1 VKINSYIFKLIFFGI
16 LSSSAVNAQEGEI
29 PVQDVIVANNSQAS
43 DLFQEHF
50 FEALKQK
57 AIENYEKAII
67 ELKACEKLQPNNA
80 VVFFEL
86 GKNYKLLKN
95 FELAISNLEK
105 ANRLQPNKEW
115 VLVELMEAYYVKGDN
130 EQAILIA
137 KDLIPFNSKYYE
149 NLANLYFKSQQFDK
163 LLALLDD
170 LDGKMGI
177 NEFRKGMRLQVYATT
192 NNTSAQIETLKEAIS
207 ANPDIET
214 NYLSLILVYSEE
226 GMVKEAFEISEEM
239 VQAFPTSKVVHLA
252 LYKFYLDANNTAE
265 AIKSM
270 KIVLEAEEIDPKS
283 KIQVL
288 NDFLIFVNNNPS
300 YENELKQVIKLFSEK
315 ENSPEI
321 YQKLGEFYLI
331 NNDKL
336 KALSYFELGITVN
349 LDNFELLR
357 NTLFLQLELT
367 KYEEALKLSK
377 IALEI
382 FPVQPILYLIRGAA
396 FNKQQAYR
404 EAEEI
409 LTFGLDYVIDNK
421 IMTVDFYEQLSIAYA
436 GLGNPQ
442 KNQEFL
448 EMANQLK
455 KAAN

>member
-16 LSSSAVNAQEGEI
+16 SSSSAVNAQESEI
-29 PVQDVIVANNSQAS
+29 PVQDVNVADNSQAS
-43 DLFQEHF
+43 DAFQEHF

-86 GKNYKLLKN
+86 GKNYKFLKN
-95 FELAISNLEK
+95 FELAISNLQK

-115 VLVELMEAYYVKGDN
+115 VLVALMEAYYIKGDT
-130 EQAILIA
+130 EQAILTA
-137 KDLIPFNSKYYE
+137 QDLIPFNSKYYE

-170 LDGKMGI
+170 LDSKMGI
-177 NEFRKGMRLQVYATT
+177 NEFRQSLRLQVYATT
-192 NNTSAQIETLKEAIS
+192 KNTSAQIETLKEAIS
-207 ANPDIET
+207 VDPDIET

-226 GMVKEAFEISEEM
+226 GMEKEAFEISEQM
-239 VQAFPTSKVVHLA
+239 RQAFPTSKVVHLA

-270 KIVLEAEEIDPKS
+270 KIVLEAEEIDPES

-288 NDFLIFVNNNPS
+288 NDFLSFVRNNPS
-300 YENELKQVIKLFSEK
+300 YEVELKQVIKLFSEK
-315 ENSPEI
+315 ENSPGI
-321 YQKLGEFYLI
+321 YQKLGEYYLI
-331 NNDKL
+331 NNDKQ
-336 KALSYFELGITVN
+336 KALTYFELGVAVN
-349 LDNFELLR
+349 LDNFELVQ
-357 NTLFLQLELT
+357 NTLLLQLELS

-377 IALEI
+377 TALEI

-396 FNKQQAYR
+396 LNKQQAYG

-421 IMTVDFYEQLSIAYA
+421 IMKIDFYEQLSIAYS
-436 GLGNPQ
+436 GLGNSQ
-442 KNQEFL
+442 KTQELL
-448 EMANQLK
+448 EMASQLK
-455 KAAN
+455 KEAN

>member
-1 VKINSYIFKLIFFGI
+1 MKINSYIFKLIFFGI
-16 LSSSAVNAQEGEI
+16 LFSSAVNAQEGEFL
-29 PVQDVIVANNSQAS
+29 VQDVNVADNSKAS
-43 DLFQEHF
+43 DAFQEHF

-95 FELAISNLEK
+95 FDLAISNLEK
-105 ANRLQPNKEW
+105 ANRLQPDREW
-115 VLVELMEAYYVKGDN
+115 VLVELMEAYYFKGDT
-130 EQAILIA
+130 EQAILTA

-170 LDGKMGI
+170 LDRKSGI
-177 NEFRKGMRLQVYATT
+177 NEFRKAMRLQVYATT
-192 NNTSAQIETLKEAIS
+192 KNTSAQIETLKEAIS
-207 ANPDIET
+207 ANPELET
-214 NYLSLILVYSEE
+214 NYLSLILVYSED
-226 GMVKEAFEISEEM
+226 GMEKEAFEISEQM
-239 VQAFPTSKVVHLA
+239 AQAFPTSKVVHLA
-252 LYKFYLDANNTAE
+252 LYKFYLNANNTAE

-270 KIVLEAEEIDPKS
+270 RIVLEAEEIDPKS

-331 NNDKL
+331 NKDKQ
-336 KALSYFELGITVN
+336 KALTYFELGIAVN
-349 LDNFELLR
+349 LDNFELLK
-357 NTLFLQLELT
+357 NTLFLQLELA

-377 IALEI
+377 IGLEI

-396 FNKQQAYR
+396 LNKQQAYR

-409 LTFGLDYVIDNK
+409 LTFGLDYVLDNK
-421 IMTVDFYEQLSIAYA
+421 IMKIDFYEQLSIAYT

-442 KNQEFL
+442 KTQEFL
-448 EMANQLK
+448 EMASQLK
-455 KAAN
+455 KEAN

>member
-16 LSSSAVNAQEGEI
+16 LFSSAVNAQEGEFL
-29 PVQDVIVANNSQAS
+29 VQDVNVADNSKAS
-43 DLFQEHF
+43 DAFQEHF

-105 ANRLQPNKEW
+105 ANRLQPDREW
-115 VLVELMEAYYVKGDN
+115 VLVELMEAYYFKGDT
-130 EQAILIA
+130 EQAILTV
-137 KDLIPFNSKYYE
+137 KELIPLNSKYYE

-170 LDGKMGI
+170 LDRKSGI
-177 NEFRKGMRLQVYATT
+177 NEFRKAMRLQVYATT
-192 NNTSAQIETLKEAIS
+192 KNTSAQIETLKEAIS
-207 ANPDIET
+207 ANPELET
-214 NYLSLILVYSEE
+214 NYLSLILVYSED
-226 GMVKEAFEISEEM
+226 GMEKEAFEISEQM
-239 VQAFPTSKVVHLA
+239 AQAFPTSKVVHLA
-252 LYKFYLDANNTAE
+252 LYKFYLNANNTAE

-270 KIVLEAEEIDPKS
+270 RIVLEAEEIDPKS

-331 NNDKL
+331 NKDKQ
-336 KALSYFELGITVN
+336 KALTYFELGIAVN
-349 LDNFELLR
+349 LDNFELLK
-357 NTLFLQLELT
+357 NTLFLQLELA

-377 IALEI
+377 IGLEI

-396 FNKQQAYR
+396 LNKQQAYR

-409 LTFGLDYVIDNK
+409 LTFGLDYVLDNK
-421 IMTVDFYEQLSIAYA
+421 IMKIDFYEQLSIAYT

-442 KNQEFL
+442 KTQEFL
-448 EMANQLK
+448 EMASQLK
-455 KAAN
+455 KEAN

>member
-1 VKINSYIFKLIFFGI
+1 VKIKSYIFKLIFFGI

-29 PVQDVIVANNSQAS
+29 PVQDVIVANNTA
-43 DLFQEHF
+43 FQEHF

-105 ANRLQPNKEW
+105 ANRIQPNMEW
-115 VLVELMEAYYVKGDN
+115 VLVELMEAYYFKGDT
-130 EQAILIA
+130 EQAILTA

-170 LDGKMGI
+170 LDSKSGI
-177 NEFRKGMRLQVYATT
+177 NEFRKAMRLQVYATT
-192 NNTSAQIETLKEAIS
+192 KNTSAQIETLKEAIS

-214 NYLSLILVYSEE
+214 NYLSLILVYSED
-226 GMVKEAFEISEEM
+226 GMEKEAFEISEQM
-239 VQAFPTSKVVHLA
+239 AQAFPTSKVVHLA

-270 KIVLEAEEIDPKS
+270 RIVLEAEEIDPES
-283 KIQVL
+283 KIKVL
-288 NDFLIFVNNNPS
+288 NDFLIFVKNNPS

-321 YQKLGEFYLI
+321 YQKLGEYFLI
-331 NNDKL
+331 NKDKQ
-336 KALSYFELGITVN
+336 KALTYFELGIAVN
-349 LDNFELLR
+349 MDNFELLR
-357 NTLFLQLELT
+357 NTLFLQLELA

-377 IALEI
+377 IGLEI

-396 FNKQQAYR
+396 LNKQQAYQ

-409 LTFGLDYVIDNK
+409 LTFGLDYVIDSK
-421 IMTVDFYEQLSIAYA
+421 IMKIDFYEQLSIAYT

-442 KNQEFL
+442 KTQEFL
-448 EMANQLK
+448 EMASQLK

>member
-1 VKINSYIFKLIFFGI
+1 VKIKSYIFKLIFFGI
-16 LSSSAVNAQEGEI
+16 LSSSAVNGQEGEI
-29 PVQDVIVANNSQAS
+29 PVQDVIVANNTQAS
-43 DLFQEHF
+43 DAFQEHF

-105 ANRLQPNKEW
+105 ANRIQPNMEW
-115 VLVELMEAYYVKGDN
+115 VLVELMEAYYFKGDT
-130 EQAILIA
+130 EQAILTA

-170 LDGKMGI
+170 LDSKSGI
-177 NEFRKGMRLQVYATT
+177 NEFRKGLRLQVYATT
-192 NNTSAQIETLKEAIS
+192 KNTSAQIETLKEAIS

-214 NYLSLILVYSEE
+214 NYLSLILVYSED
-226 GMVKEAFEISEEM
+226 GMEKEAFEISEQM
-239 VQAFPTSKVVHLA
+239 AQAFPTSKVVHLA

-270 KIVLEAEEIDPKS
+270 RIVLEAEEIDPES
-283 KIQVL
+283 KIKVL
-288 NDFLIFVNNNPS
+288 NDFLIFVKNNPS

-321 YQKLGEFYLI
+321 YQKLGEYFLI
-331 NNDKL
+331 NKDKQ
-336 KALSYFELGITVN
+336 KALTYFELGIAVN
-349 LDNFELLR
+349 MDNFELLR
-357 NTLFLQLELT
+357 NTLFLQLELA

-377 IALEI
+377 IGLEI

-396 FNKQQAYR
+396 LNKQQAYQ

-409 LTFGLDYVIDNK
+409 LTFGLDYVIDSK
-421 IMTVDFYEQLSIAYA
+421 IMKIDFYEQLSIAYT

-442 KNQEFL
+442 KTQEFL
-448 EMANQLK
+448 EMASQLK

>member
-1 VKINSYIFKLIFFGI
+1 MEINGYIFKLIFFGI

-29 PVQDVIVANNSQAS
+29 PVQDVNVTDNSQAS
-43 DLFQEHF
+43 DAFQEHF

-86 GKNYKLLKN
+86 GKNYKSLKN
-95 FELAISNLEK
+95 FELAISNLQK
-105 ANRLQPNKEW
+105 ANKLQPNEEW
-115 VLVELMEAYYVKGDN
+115 VLVELMEAYYFKGDT
-130 EQAILIA
+130 EQAILTVQ
-137 KDLIPFNSKYYE
+137 DLIPFNSKYYE
-149 NLANLYFKSQQFDK
+149 NLANLYFESQQFDK

-170 LDGKMGI
+170 LDSKMGI
-177 NEFRKGMRLQVYATT
+177 NEFRKGLRLQVYATT
-192 NNTSAQIETLKEAIS
+192 KNTSAQIETLKEAIS

-226 GMVKEAFEISEEM
+226 GMEKEAFEISEQL

-252 LYKFYLDANNTAE
+252 LYKFYLDANNIDE

-283 KIQVL
+283 KIKVL
-288 NDFLIFVNNNPS
+288 NDFLIFVKNNPS
-300 YENELKQVIKLFSEK
+300 YEVELKQVIKLFSEK

-321 YQKLGEFYLI
+321 YQKLGEYYLI
-331 NNDKL
+331 NNDKQ
-336 KALSYFELGITVN
+336 KALTYFELGVAVN
-349 LDNFELLR
+349 LDNFELVQ
-357 NTLFLQLELT
+357 NTLLLQLELS

-382 FPVQPILYLIRGAA
+382 FPVQPILYLIRGATL
-396 FNKQQAYR
+396 NKQQAYR

-421 IMTVDFYEQLSIAYA
+421 IMKIDFYEQLSIAYA
-436 GLGNPQ
+436 GLGNSQ
-442 KNQEFL
+442 KAQEFL
-448 EMANQLK
+448 EMASQLK
-455 KAAN
+455 KASN

>member
-1 VKINSYIFKLIFFGI
+1 MKINSYIFKLIFFGI

-29 PVQDVIVANNSQAS
+29 PVQDVSVADNTQAS
-43 DLFQEHF
+43 DAFQEHF

-67 ELKACEKLQPNNA
+67 ELRSCEKLQPNNA

-95 FELAISNLEK
+95 FELAISNLQK
-105 ANRLQPNKEW
+105 ANRLQPNEEW
-115 VLVELMEAYYVKGDN
+115 VLVALMDAYYFNGDT
-130 EQAILIA
+130 ERAILTA
-137 KDLIPFNSKYYE
+137 QDLIPFNSKYYE

-170 LDGKMGI
+170 LDRKMGI
-177 NEFRKGMRLQVYATT
+177 DEFRKSLRLSVYSTT
-192 NNTSAQIETLKEAIS
+192 KNTSAQIETLIKAIS

-214 NYLSLILVYSEE
+214 NYLSLILVYSEA
-226 GMVKEAFEISEEM
+226 GMEKEAFEISEQM
-239 VQAFPTSKVVHLA
+239 QQTFPNSKVVHLA

-270 KIVLEAEEIDPKS
+270 RIILEAEEIDPES
-283 KIQVL
+283 KVKVL
-288 NDFLIFVNNNPS
+288 NDFLVFVNINPS
-300 YENELKQVIKLFSEK
+300 YENELKQVIKLFSER
-315 ENSPEI
+315 ENSPVI
-321 YQKLGEFYLI
+321 YQKIGEFYLI
-331 NNDKL
+331 NNDKQ
-336 KALSYFELGITVN
+336 KALAYFELGSAVN
-349 LDNFELLR
+349 LDNFELLQ
-357 NTLFLQLELT
+357 NTLLLQLELA

-377 IALEI
+377 IALEV
-382 FPVQPILYLIRGAA
+382 FPVQPILYLIRGVAL
-396 FNKQQAYR
+396 NKQQAYR

-421 IMTVDFYEQLSIAYA
+421 LMKIDFYEQMSIAYA
-436 GLGNPQ
+436 GLGNSQ
-442 KNQEFL
+442 KTQEFL

-455 KAAN
+455 KEAN

>member
-1 VKINSYIFKLIFFGI
+1 VKINGYIFKLIFFGI

-29 PVQDVIVANNSQAS
+29 PVQDVDVVDNTQAS
-43 DLFQEHF
+43 DAFKEHF

-86 GKNYKLLKN
+86 GKNYRLLKN
-95 FELAISNLEK
+95 YELGISNLQK
-105 ANRLQPNKEW
+105 ANRLEPNKEW
-115 VLVELMEAYYVKGDN
+115 VLVALMEAYYFKGDT
-130 EQAILIA
+130 EQAILTA
-137 KDLIPFNSKYYE
+137 QDLIPFNSKYYE

-170 LDGKMGI
+170 LDSKMGI
-177 NEFRKGMRLQVYATT
+177 NEFRKAMRLQVYATT
-192 NNTSAQIETLKEAIS
+192 NNTSAQIETLKKAIS

-226 GMVKEAFEISEEM
+226 GMVKEAFEISEQM

-252 LYKFYLDANNTAE
+252 LYKFYLEANNTAE

-270 KIVLEAEEIDPKS
+270 KIVLEAEEIDPES
-283 KIQVL
+283 KIKVL
-288 NDFLIFVNNNPS
+288 NDFLIFVKNNPS
-300 YENELKQVIKLFSEK
+300 YEADLKQVIKLFSEK

-321 YQKLGEFYLI
+321 YQKLGEYYLI
-331 NNDKL
+331 NNDKQ
-336 KALSYFELGITVN
+336 KALTYFELGITVN
-349 LDNFELLR
+349 LDNFELLQ
-357 NTLFLQLELT
+357 NTLFLQLELA

-377 IALEI
+377 TALEI

-396 FNKQQAYR
+396 LNKQQAFR

-409 LTFGLDYVIDNK
+409 LTFGLDYVLDNK
-421 IMTVDFYEQLSIAYA
+421 IITVDFYEQLSIAYT

-442 KNQEFL
+442 KTQEFL
-448 EMANQLK
+448 EMASQLK

>member
-1 VKINSYIFKLIFFGI
+1 MKIKSYIFKLIFFGI

-29 PVQDVIVANNSQAS
+29 PVQDVIVANNTA
-43 DLFQEHF
+43 FQEHF

-105 ANRLQPNKEW
+105 ANRIQPNMEW
-115 VLVELMEAYYVKGDN
+115 VLVELMEAYYFKGDT
-130 EQAILIA
+130 EQAILTA

-170 LDGKMGI
+170 LDSKSGI
-177 NEFRKGMRLQVYATT
+177 NEFRKAMRLQVYATT
-192 NNTSAQIETLKEAIS
+192 KNTSAQIETLKEAIS

-214 NYLSLILVYSEE
+214 NYLSLILVYSED
-226 GMVKEAFEISEEM
+226 GMEKEAFEISEQM
-239 VQAFPTSKVVHLA
+239 AQAFPTSKVVHLA

-270 KIVLEAEEIDPKS
+270 RIVLEAEEIDPES
-283 KIQVL
+283 KIKVL
-288 NDFLIFVNNNPS
+288 NDFLIFVKNNPS

-321 YQKLGEFYLI
+321 YQKLGEYFLI
-331 NNDKL
+331 NKDKQ
-336 KALSYFELGITVN
+336 KALTYFELGIAVN
-349 LDNFELLR
+349 MDNFELLR
-357 NTLFLQLELT
+357 NTLFLQLELA

-377 IALEI
+377 IGLEI

-396 FNKQQAYR
+396 LNKQQAYQ

-409 LTFGLDYVIDNK
+409 LTFGLDYVIDSK
-421 IMTVDFYEQLSIAYA
+421 IMKIDFYEQLSIAYT

-442 KNQEFL
+442 KTQEFL
-448 EMANQLK
+448 EMASQLK

>member
-1 VKINSYIFKLIFFGI
+1 VKINSYIFKLILFGI

-29 PVQDVIVANNSQAS
+29 PVQDVNVVDNTQAS
-43 DLFQEHF
+43 DAFQEHF

-95 FELAISNLEK
+95 FELAISNLQK

-115 VLVELMEAYYVKGDN
+115 VLVELMEAYYFKGDT
-130 EQAILIA
+130 EQAILTVQ
-137 KDLIPFNSKYYE
+137 DLTPLNSKYYE

-170 LDGKMGI
+170 LDSKMGI
-177 NEFRKGMRLQVYATT
+177 NEFRKSLRLQAYATT
-192 NNTSAQIETLKEAIS
+192 KNTSAQIETLKKAIT
-207 ANPDIET
+207 ANPDVET

-226 GMVKEAFEISEEM
+226 GMEKEAFEISEQM
-239 VQAFPTSKVVHLA
+239 RQAFPTSKVVHLA

-270 KIVLEAEEIDPKS
+270 KIVLEAEEIDPES

-300 YENELKQVIKLFSEK
+300 YEAELKQVVELFSEK
-315 ENSPEI
+315 ENNPEV

-331 NNDKL
+331 NNDKQ
-336 KALSYFELGITVN
+336 KALTYFELGIAGN
-349 LDNFELLR
+349 LDNFELLQ
-357 NTLFLQLELT
+357 NTLLLQLELS

-377 IALEI
+377 TALEI

-396 FNKQQAYR
+396 LNKQQAFR
-404 EAEEI
+404 EAEGI

-421 IMTVDFYEQLSIAYA
+421 IMTVDFYEQLSIAYS
-436 GLGNPQ
+436 GLGNAQ
-442 KNQEFL
+442 KTQDFL

>member
-16 LSSSAVNAQEGEI
+16 LTSSAVNAQEGEI
-29 PVQDVIVANNSQAS
+29 PVQDVDVVDDSKANDA
-43 DLFQEHF
+43 FQEHF

-95 FELAISNLEK
+95 FELAISNLQK
-105 ANRLQPNKEW
+105 ANSLQPNKEW
-115 VLVELMEAYYVKGDN
+115 VMVALMEAYYFKGDT
-130 EQAILIA
+130 EQAILTA
-137 KDLIPFNSKYYE
+137 QDLIPFNSKYYE

-177 NEFRKGMRLQVYATT
+177 DEFRKSLRLQVYATT
-192 NNTSAQIETLKEAIS
+192 KNTSAQIETLKEAIS
-207 ANPDIET
+207 ANPELES
-214 NYLSLILVYSEE
+214 NYFSLILVYSED
-226 GMVKEAFEISEEM
+226 GMEKEAFEISEQM

-270 KIVLEAEEIDPKS
+270 RIVLEAEEIDPKS

-300 YENELKQVIKLFSEK
+300 YENDLKQVIKLFSEK

-331 NNDKL
+331 NKDKQ
-336 KALSYFELGITVN
+336 KALTYFELGIAVN
-349 LDNFELLR
+349 LDNFELLQ
-357 NTLFLQLELT
+357 NTLLLQLELS
-367 KYEEALKLSK
+367 KYEEVLKLSE
-377 IALEI
+377 IGLEI

-396 FNKQQAYR
+396 LNKQQAYL

-421 IMTVDFYEQLSIAYA
+421 IMKIDFYEQLSIAYT
-436 GLGNPQ
+436 GLGNPE

-448 EMANQLK
+448 EMASQLK